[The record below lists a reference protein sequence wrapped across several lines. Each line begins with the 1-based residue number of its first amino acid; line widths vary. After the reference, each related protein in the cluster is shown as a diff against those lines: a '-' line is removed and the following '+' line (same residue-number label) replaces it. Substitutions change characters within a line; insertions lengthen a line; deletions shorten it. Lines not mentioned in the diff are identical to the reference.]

1 MKNKSVKF
9 LLGPST
15 SIEYHYDDL
24 NDIFEQTIR
33 KNGVIIDYQKFNEAQ
48 FIESSSR
55 AKVDFVKSYLVREIK
70 EDDS

>member
-15 SIEYHYDDL
+15 SIEYSYDDL

-33 KNGVIIDYQKFNEAQ
+33 KNGVVVDYQKFNETQ